1 MYVFGHLER
10 ESVCVCDWCVCAF
23 QDIRIE
29 RDRMS
34 DVLCVISVCV
44 YV

>member
-1 MYVFGHLER
+1 MGEGYTGVQEDKNGQNTR
-10 ESVCVCDWCVCAF
+10 EIS
-23 QDIRIE
+23 IE

>member
-10 ESVCVCDWCVCAF
+10 ECVIGVCVCAF
-23 QDIRIE
+23 QEISIE